1 MSRLKIK
8 CLIRALLGLGRTLVA
23 ELDFVTEILRQGM
36 RTPASKFE
44 RSATGVSVIDALV
57 PPPASTSAADYPFAL
72 NLASQFCLC
81 RLTNETQDCDYF
93 RSNVFWSS
101 NSTC

>member
-8 CLIRALLGLGRTLVA
+8 CLTRALLGLGRTFEA
-23 ELDFVTEILRQGM
+23 ELDFGTEILKQGT

-57 PPPASTSAADYPFAL
+57 PPPASMSAADYPVSL
-72 NLASQFCLC
+72 KLASQF
-81 RLTNETQDCDYF
+81 
-93 RSNVFWSS
+93 
-101 NSTC
+101 